1 MNSGMKDIKKI
12 LEEELA
18 SWFYGVRTWGL
29 LNGLTNEEFCKK
41 EAHGAAETILQKIA
55 IESVEAKVIKK
66 GSDNRPVFLANEEA
80 DLEVGDRA
88 ILLIVKK

>member
-1 MNSGMKDIKKI
+1 MKDIKKI

-41 EAHGAAETILQKIA
+41 EALGAAETILQKIA

-66 GSDNRPVFLANEEA
+66 GSDNRPVFLANEET

>member
-66 GSDNRPVFLANEEA
+66 GTDHKAIFLIDGDV
-80 DLEVGDRA
+80 DLEVGDKE